1 MTTVQLAVR
10 LFFQQMGVDLTPPKN
25 IFFNDRE
32 GSLLIHASLADLDII
47 EQAVQVLN
55 TAAPQ
60 INIKAKFIEITQND
74 AKALGFDYYLGNVLM
89 NNSSMGLQGG
99 SAPSFAGSPSTANP
113 VGAFPNPIIP
123 QAPTDQLITS
133 GIRNQIGVQNPIAT
147 PSLATLSGILTDPQ
161 FRIVL
166 HALETRDGVDLL
178 NESSVTTVSG
188 RQCQIQVVD
197 LQTIV
202 TGTTVNQTAAGGGGV
217 AGGNGVIGST
227 VQPTTQNLPFG
238 PTLDVIPY
246 VSADGFT
253 IQMTIIPTI
262 IEFIGYD
269 DPQGFVI
276 QAQSGGGAL
285 PVTAQLPLPHL
296 RLRQVTTSAN
306 VWDGQTVV
314 LGGLITEN
322 VVKIKDKIPVLGD
335 LPILGRAFRSESSAS
350 TKKNLMIFVTPTII
364 DPAGNPMHT
373 LDEMPFAQSAI
384 PAQVRTTA
392 Q

>member
-1 MTTVQLAVR
+1 M
-10 LFFQQMGVDLTPPKN
+10 
-25 IFFNDRE
+25 
-32 GSLLIHASLADLDII
+32 
-47 EQAVQVLN
+47 
-55 TAAPQ
+55 
-60 INIKAKFIEITQND
+60 
-74 AKALGFDYYLGNVLM
+74 
-89 NNSSMGLQGG
+89 
-99 SAPSFAGSPSTANP
+99 
-113 VGAFPNPIIP
+113 
-123 QAPTDQLITS
+123 
-133 GIRNQIGVQNPIAT
+133 
-147 PSLATLSGILTDPQ
+147 
-161 FRIVL
+161 
-166 HALETRDGVDLL
+166 
-178 NESSVTTVSG
+178 
-188 RQCQIQVVD
+188 
-197 LQTIV
+197 